1 MPAFESSNP
10 EFQLPILQLPAHLVN
25 QIAAGEVVE
34 RPASVVKELIEN
46 SLDAGASSIT
56 VDLQAGGARLVR
68 VRDDGGGIP
77 REELAL
83 ALSRHATSKIAS
95 LEDLEAIAS
104 LGFRGE
110 ALPSIASVARLT
122 LRSRTAGADTGWEVS
137 AGDGAIEAPVP
148 CAHPTGT
155 TVEVRDLFYNT
166 PGRRRFLRAE
176 RTEYQHVDK
185 WVRRLALARP
195 DVAFRISHNGRA
207 VLVLQAAAS
216 DDERL
221 ARLGAICGEAFAS
234 ELVHVAREGDRMALS
249 GWLALPTFN
258 RSQPDLQFWFV
269 NGRSITDRTL
279 GHAAR
284 HAYRDVL
291 FHGRHP
297 AYVLHLA
304 IDPAAV
310 DANAHPAKHEV
321 RFRDGR
327 SVHGMVSQAIEQ
339 ALAETRPGGHSESAV
354 PANVIRS
361 SLFRQSSMTLQ
372 AHGSAPAPAVREA
385 LAGYAALA
393 ADPAA
398 ESPPDPERDPVPPLG
413 FAIAQLAGIYIL
425 AENSQGLV
433 VVDMHAAHERVVYE
447 KLKAAFDDGHV
458 VRQPFLVPAT
468 VSVSEREAMLA
479 EEAAPL
485 FERVGLSLSR
495 AGPASVVIREI
506 PALLKWADAEAL
518 VRDVLAD
525 MGESATSSRVEDTC
539 DELLATMACH
549 SAVRA
554 NRRLSLAEM
563 NALLREMEVTDRS
576 DQCNHGRP
584 TWTAVSLQDLDRLF
598 LRGQ

>member
-1 MPAFESSNP
+1 MP
-10 EFQLPILQLPAHLVN
+10 IRQLPAHLVN

-46 SLDAGASSIT
+46 SLDAGARAIT

-77 REELAL
+77 AEELAL
-83 ALSRHATSKIAS
+83 ALSRHATSKIAE
-95 LEDLEAIAS
+95 LDDLEAIAS

-122 LRSRTAGADTGWEVS
+122 LRSRAAGADTGFEVT
-137 AGDGAIEAPVP
+137 AGDGAIGEPAP
-148 CAHPTGT
+148 CAHPAGT

-176 RTEYQHVDK
+176 RTEYQHIDK
-185 WVRRLALARP
+185 WIRRLALARP
-195 DVAFRISHNGRA
+195 DVAFSVTHNGRPA
-207 VLVLQAAAS
+207 LTLQAAENE
-216 DDERL
+216 DQRL
-221 ARLGAICGEAFAS
+221 ARLGVICGEAFAN
-234 ELVHVAREGDRMALS
+234 ELVFLSREGQGMALS

-269 NGRSITDRTL
+269 NGRSVADRTL

-327 SVHGMVSQAIEQ
+327 SVHGMVAQAIEQ

-361 SLFRQSSMTLQ
+361 SLFRQSAMTL
-372 AHGSAPAPAVREA
+372 PARDHVPAAAVRDA
-385 LAGYAALA
+385 LAGYAALSGGPAPAPAGEA
-393 ADPAA
+393 ASEA
-398 ESPPDPERDPVPPLG
+398 VPPLG
-413 FAIAQLAGIYIL
+413 FAVGQLAGIYIL
-425 AENSQGLV
+425 AENADGLV
-433 VVDMHAAHERVVYE
+433 LVDMHAAHERVVYE
-447 KLKAAFDDGHV
+447 KLKSAFDAGQV
-458 VRQPFLVPAT
+458 VRQPFLVPAA
-468 VSVSEREAMLA
+468 VRVSEREAALA
-479 EEAAPL
+479 EEAAPV
-485 FERVGLSLSR
+485 FERVGLAVNR
-495 AGPASVVIREI
+495 GGPGSIVIREM
-506 PALLKWADAEAL
+506 PALLKQADAEAL

-525 MGESATSSRVEDTC
+525 LEQADASSRVEDTC
-539 DELLATMACH
+539 NALLATMACH
-549 SAVRA
+549 HAVRA
-554 NRRLSLAEM
+554 NRRLSIAEM
-563 NALLREMEVTDRS
+563 NALLREMEATDKS

-584 TWTAVSLQDLDRLF
+584 TWTAVSLQELDRLF

>member
-1 MPAFESSNP
+1 MP
-10 EFQLPILQLPAHLVN
+10 IRQLPAHLVN

-46 SLDAGASSIT
+46 SLDAGARAIT
-56 VDLQAGGARLVR
+56 VDLQAGGTKLVR

-77 REELAL
+77 VEELVL

-95 LEDLEAIAS
+95 LDDLEAIAS

-110 ALPSIASVARLT
+110 ALPSIASVARLA
-122 LRSRTAGADTGWEVS
+122 LRSRTGADDTGWEVT
-137 AGDGAIEAPVP
+137 ARDGAVGEPVP
-148 CAHPTGT
+148 CAHPAGT

-176 RTEYQHVDK
+176 RTEYQHIDK
-185 WVRRLALARP
+185 WIRRLALARP
-195 DVAFRISHNGRA
+195 DVAFTVTHNGRPA
-207 VLVLQAAAS
+207 FVLQAVANE
-216 DDERL
+216 DERL
-221 ARLGAICGEAFAS
+221 ARLGKICGEAFAS
-234 ELVHVAREGDRMALS
+234 ELVYLTREAEGMALS

-269 NGRSITDRTL
+269 NGRSIADRTL

-327 SVHGMVSQAIEQ
+327 SVHGFVSQALEH

-361 SLFRQSSMTLQ
+361 SLFRQSAMTLPAQ
-372 AHGSAPAPAVREA
+372 GDTPAPAVREA

-393 ADPAA
+393 AGAVPQPAG
-398 ESPPDPERDPVPPLG
+398 ESDREAIPPLG

-425 AENSQGLV
+425 AENADGLV
-433 VVDMHAAHERVVYE
+433 VIDMHAAHERVVYE
-447 KLKAAFDDGHV
+447 KLKAAFDAGKV
-458 VRQPFLVPAT
+458 VRQPFLVPAA
-468 VSVSEREAMLA
+468 VNVSEREAALA
-479 EEAAPL
+479 EEAAPV
-485 FERVGLSLSR
+485 FERVGLTLSR
-495 AGPASVVIREI
+495 GGPSSVVIREI
-506 PALLKWADAEAL
+506 PALLKAADAETL
-518 VRDVLAD
+518 VRDVLSD
-525 MGESATSSRVEDTC
+525 LDQSDKSSRVEDTC
-539 DELLATMACH
+539 NELLGTMACH
-549 SAVRA
+549 HAVRA
-554 NRRLSLAEM
+554 NRRLELAEM
-563 NALLREMEVTDRS
+563 NALLREMESTDKA

-598 LRGQ
+598 LRGK